1 MGLGGAATGF
11 STGGGV
17 VAFTGG
23 AGGAGFAGGGV
34 GGVAAAVGVSAGF
47 TSGVVA
53 VSGGPCSGG
62 FCSAVGVVS
71 GDAPVLMFSVGVMGV
86 LENGDT
92 GGPKSNVFV
101 CASFCVQVWYLF

>member
-1 MGLGGAATGF
+1 MGLSGAAAGF

-23 AGGAGFAGGGV
+23 AGGAGLAAGGV
-34 GGVAAAVGVSAGF
+34 CGVAAAVGASVGF
-47 TSGVVA
+47 ASGVVA
-53 VSGGPCSGG
+53 VSGGVCSGG

-71 GDAPVLMFSVGVMGV
+71 GGAPLPMFSVGVMGV

-92 GGPKSNVFV
+92 GGPKSNAFV

>member
-11 STGGGV
+11 STGAGV

-34 GGVAAAVGVSAGF
+34 AGVVAAVAVSAGF

-53 VSGGPCSGG
+53 VSGGVCSGG

-71 GDAPVLMFSVGVMGV
+71 GGAPVPMFSVGVTAV

-92 GGPKSNVFV
+92 GGPNSNVFV
-101 CASFCVQVWYLF
+101 CANFCVQV